1 MSGRYTLRVEAEFA
15 AAHQLRYYEG
25 DCARLH
31 GHNWRVC
38 AEIAADTLNNAGMAM
53 DFRDIRRQL
62 RDITRNLD
70 HRFLNEIAPFDRVN
84 PTAENIAQYC
94 YRELQAR
101 IDVPGIA
108 VAAVTVWENERSSV
122 RYSEQEA

>member
-15 AAHQLRYYEG
+15 AAHQLRNYEG

-38 AEIAADTLNNAGMAM
+38 AEIAADTLDSAGMAM

-62 RDITRNLD
+62 RDITRNFD
-70 HRFLNEIAPFDRVN
+70 HRFLNETAPFDRVN
-84 PTAENIAQYC
+84 PTAENIAQHC
-94 YRELQAR
+94 YRELQER